1 MSDHAVILLVE
12 DREDDVVIIRRA
24 FSKGNILNP
33 LFVVR
38 DGEQA
43 IAYLTGEG
51 RFANREE
58 YPLPDL
64 ILLDLK
70 MPKKDG
76 FDVLRWLRKK
86 PGLNALRVV
95 VLTSSEELRDV
106 NLAYQLG
113 ANSFLVKPVDFENFV
128 KVGQALKGY
137 WLWLNKSPEAHRAGE
152 TPKVFPPHGDQTE
165 RGQ

>member
-1 MSDHAVILLVE
+1 MSDLAVILLVE

-38 DGEQA
+38 NGDDA
-43 IAYLTGEG
+43 IAYLSGQEKYS
-51 RFANREE
+51 NRQE

-70 MPKKDG
+70 MPGKDG
-76 FDVLRWLRKK
+76 FDVLRWLRKQ
-86 PGLNALRVV
+86 PGLNTLRVV
-95 VLTSSEELRDV
+95 VLTSSEELKDV

-128 KVGQALKGY
+128 KVGQALRGY
-137 WLWLNKSPEAHRAGE
+137 WLWLNKPPEAHRPGD
-152 TPKVFPPHGDQTE
+152 PKPGSPHGDHT
-165 RGQ
+165 GTNH

>member
-38 DGEQA
+38 DGDEA
-43 IAYLTGEG
+43 VAYLSGEG
-51 RFANREE
+51 KFSNRHE

-64 ILLDLK
+64 VLLDLK
-70 MPKKDG
+70 MPGRDG
-76 FDVLRWLRKK
+76 FEVLRWLRKQ
-86 PGLNALRVV
+86 PGLSSLRVV

-106 NLAYQLG
+106 NQAYQLG
-113 ANSFLVKPVDFENFV
+113 ANSFLVKPMDFENFV
-128 KVGQALKGY
+128 KVGQALRGY
-137 WLWLNKSPEAHRAGE
+137 WLWLNKPHESFRPGDAPRSDSPR
-152 TPKVFPPHGDQTE
+152 GDHSNI
-165 RGQ
+165 

>member
-76 FDVLRWLRKK
+76 FDVLRWLRKQ

-137 WLWLNKSPEAHRAGE
+137 WLWLNQSPEAHRAGE
-152 TPKVFPPHGDQTE
+152 TPKAFPPHGDQTE